1 MSILVALTSLFVF
14 IAGMMGAN
22 FYNQS
27 KHASKVSRSAYSSF
41 VGYVLGLAPLL
52 HYALNAVGDAVPLKI
67 VFGTFF
73 IICTLTWTMC
83 AMILKDFKDAKME
96 NTSNY
101 KYITGVLVATLIM
114 SLIFLFLAT
123 FAPVG
128 FGGIGMAKKMMPM
141 AGMMNGMRAMPMQ
154 AMPMQM
160 NQMTQ
165 MAQKAMPTMQQAVPM
180 MQQAMPM
187 MQQAVP
193 MVQQAMPMMQQ
204 AVPMVQQAM
213 PMVQQAMP
221 VFNPVRTGFGRRV
234 GAARRFRR

>member
-1 MSILVALTSLFVF
+1 MLTSILVALTSLFVF

-27 KHASKVSRSAYSSF
+27 KHKSKVSRSAYSSF

-52 HYALNAVGDAVPLKI
+52 HYGLNLVGDAMPLKL

-83 AMILKDFKDAKME
+83 AMILKDFKEAKME
-96 NTSNY
+96 KTSNY
-101 KYITGVLVATLIM
+101 KYITGVLVSTLIM

-128 FGGIGMAKKMMPM
+128 FGGTIGMARKMSGNTYASSVPYAQALGSSFVP
-141 AGMMNGMRAMPMQ
+141 AGVMQ
-154 AMPMQM
+154 AAGSVMPQ
-160 NQMTQ
+160 QMTQ
-165 MAQKAMPTMQQAVPM
+165 MAQIAQN
-180 MQQAMPM
+180 
-187 MQQAVP
+187 
-193 MVQQAMPMMQQ
+193 
-204 AVPMVQQAM
+204 AM

-221 VFNPVRTGFGRRV
+221 MIQQAMPMMQPMMQQAAPVFNPVRNGFGRRI

>member
-1 MSILVALTSLFVF
+1 MLMSILVALTSLFVF

-52 HYALNAVGDAVPLKI
+52 HYGLNAIGDSVPLKL

-141 AGMMNGMRAMPMQ
+141 AGAVAPVMHYAPSVPYAQAMGSSFVPAGVMQ
-154 AMPMQM
+154 AAGS
-160 NQMTQ
+160 
-165 MAQKAMPTMQQAVPM
+165 MAQKAMQQAVPAMQQAVPV

-187 MQQAVP
+187 
-193 MVQQAMPMMQQ
+193 VQQAMQS
-204 AVPMVQQAM
+204 VPVM
-213 PMVQQAMP
+213 QQAMP